1 METEII
7 KRAKNVTKHWY
18 LSVILGLLFICV
30 GILVLRT
37 PLESYLTLSI
47 LFSVTLFIS
56 GISEIIY
63 SVTNRKE
70 LSNWGWVLAGGIIDL
85 LLGIWLISSPL
96 LSISILPFVVGFML
110 MFHSMMAI
118 GFAFDIRGFADSKW
132 GWLLTLAILGL
143 LFSFILIWNP
153 FFAGLTIVIWTG
165 CAFIAI
171 GIFRIILAFKLK
183 HLHNLTKK
191 PSEF

>member
-18 LSVILGLLFICV
+18 LSLILGILFICT
-30 GILVLRT
+30 GIWVLRT

-47 LFSVTLFIS
+47 LFSVTIFIS
-56 GISEIIY
+56 GIFEIIF

-70 LSNWGWVLAGGIIDL
+70 MDNWGWVLAGGIIDL

-96 LSISILPFVVGFML
+96 ISITVLPFVVGMML
-110 MFHSMMAI
+110 MFRSMVAMGI
-118 GFAFDIRGFADSKW
+118 AFDLKGLPDSGW
-132 GWLLTLAILGL
+132 GWLLVLGILGL
-143 LFSFILIWNP
+143 LFSFVLLWNP
-153 FFAGLTIVIWTG
+153 MFAGLTLVIWTG

-183 HLHNLTKK
+183 HLNKLTK
-191 PSEF
+191 